1 MKVCGS
7 NYLPTYIDKFQSDNW
22 YSDENIGTMVTAVE
36 DAKCKEPFQ
45 MPVNMDDFKLNF
57 ATLMVT
63 LECAK
68 EEKTADAEIDE
79 VPAKGVPQAKNDENE
94 TVHIFRPSK
103 FRRGVVAASVGI
115 AVLNIAAFGINA
127 LLKSTR

>member
-1 MKVCGS
+1 
-7 NYLPTYIDKFQSDNW
+7 
-22 YSDENIGTMVTAVE
+22 
-36 DAKCKEPFQ
+36 
-45 MPVNMDDFKLNF
+45 MPVNMDEFKMGF
-57 ATLMVT
+57 ATLMAT

-68 EEKTADAEIDE
+68 EEQTVDSISEE
-79 VPAKGVPQAKNDENE
+79 VPTKDTPQAKSVENE
-94 TVHIFRPSK
+94 TVHIFRPSI

>member
-1 MKVCGS
+1 
-7 NYLPTYIDKFQSDNW
+7 
-22 YSDENIGTMVTAVE
+22 MVTAVE

-57 ATLMVT
+57 ATLMAT

-79 VPAKGVPQAKNDENE
+79 VPAKEVPQAKNDENE